1 MRVGPSLPAVL
12 AVSCGAAAWLVCDF
26 QRLGARAGDDF
37 ARVLAI
43 AVAFGAGALLGS
55 LLQSRSVAR
64 SRLGTAILLVLLLP
78 AFGAAVGVF
87 ATLTF
92 ADRWYWALMLREGA
106 TVGALGALA
115 ALPGIALTVRAARRA
130 DDARPGSMVHEI
142 ERRALWTLPCA
153 AIAIGAPFALHGNP
167 NIARLAE
174 YPGGIASLALGVS
187 ATLSL
192 VLTLSQA
199 IGGARF
205 ASSVWA
211 TASELRP
218 RESDTLYDHASIPR
232 IDLGVGEGEL
242 EHYRS
247 PGAAYRS
254 AGGVQLIVK
263 GDPVRALAVARKA
276 ALLTA
281 VALTLATVATGW
293 GLSQL

>member
-1 MRVGPSLPAVL
+1 VL

-26 QRLGARAGDDF
+26 QRLGARAGDDLS
-37 ARVLAI
+37 RII
-43 AVAFGAGALLGS
+43 AVGVAFGAGALLGA
-55 LLQSRSVAR
+55 LLQSRSVSR
-64 SRLGTAILLVLLLP
+64 SRAGTAIMLLLLLP
-78 AFGAAVGVF
+78 IFGAGVGVM
-87 ATLTF
+87 ATLSF
-92 ADRWYWALMLREGA
+92 ADRWYWAIMMREGA
-106 TVGALGALA
+106 SVGALGALA
-115 ALPGIALTVRAARRA
+115 ALPGLALTVRAARRA

-153 AIAIGAPFALHGNP
+153 AFALGAPFALHGNP
-167 NIARLAE
+167 NVLRLGDD
-174 YPGGIASLALGVS
+174 PGGVASLAIGVS

-192 VLTLSQA
+192 VVTLFQA

-247 PGAAYRS
+247 PGVAYRS
-254 AGGVQLIVK
+254 AGGVQSIVK
-263 GDPVRALAVARKA
+263 GDPVRALSIARRA
-276 ALLTA
+276 AIQTG
-281 VALTLATVATGW
+281 VALVLATAASVW

>member
-1 MRVGPSLPAVL
+1 ML

-26 QRLGARAGDDF
+26 QRLGVRAGDDLS
-37 ARVLAI
+37 RIIAI
-43 AVAFGAGALLGS
+43 AAAFGAGALLGS
-55 LLQSRSVAR
+55 ILQSRSVSR
-64 SRLGTAILLVLLLP
+64 SRLGTAIMLMFILP
-78 AFGAAVGVF
+78 LFGAGVGAI
-87 ATLTF
+87 ATLSF
-92 ADRWYWALMLREGA
+92 AERWYWALMMREGSI
-106 TVGALGALA
+106 VGALGALA
-115 ALPGIALTVRAARRA
+115 ALPGLALTVRAVRRA

-167 NIARLAE
+167 SIVRFGD
-174 YPGGIASLALGVS
+174 YPGGVASLALGVS
-187 ATLSL
+187 ATLTL
-192 VLTLSQA
+192 VVTLAQA

-247 PGAAYRS
+247 PGVAYRS
-254 AGGVQLIVK
+254 AGGVQSIVK
-263 GDPVRALAVARKA
+263 GDPVRALAIARKA
-276 ALLTA
+276 AFVTGI
-281 VALTLATVATGW
+281 ALTLATVATGW
-293 GLSQL
+293 GLTQL